1 MCPPVEGEVIHSF
14 IHIYI
19 SLWKWTD
26 DWWPSPNNYG
36 NAIHLLT
43 YVMCDMPP
51 VEGKKEKT
59 QSYGTNSWAPRKAE
73 CLTTWLL
80 FSNGCWYHDPIV
92 AKPCQI
98 KSSFYIFLQVW
109 LVSVSYTAASFWR
122 HHSSLTEALSKQ
134 VSMSQG
140 GSMFSKQILHFH
152 LPQNLPKYAF
162 FPYSGFNMF
171 KSKCPP
177 TKPYL
182 SHGLTIAKPLNRVYH
197 CWTPLFFLNYLKP
210 LHNPLEFHSYSIY
223 MWYYAILNSLL
234 PYIVGYIFPF
244 ISPL

>member
-1 MCPPVEGEVIHSF
+1 M
-14 IHIYI
+14 
-19 SLWKWTD
+19 
-26 DWWPSPNNYG
+26 PN
-36 NAIHLLT
+36 
-43 YVMCDMPP
+43 
-51 VEGKKEKT
+51 
-59 QSYGTNSWAPRKAE
+59 
-73 CLTTWLL
+73 
-80 FSNGCWYHDPIV
+80 
-92 AKPCQI
+92 

-109 LVSVSYTAASFWR
+109 LVSVACTAASFRR

-140 GSMFSKQILHFH
+140 GSMVDPCLANKYSIFTY
-152 LPQNLPKYAF
+152 PKIYPIDAF

-171 KSKCPP
+171 KSKFPP

-182 SHGLTIAKPLNRVYH
+182 SHGLTIVKPLNRFYH

-234 PYIVGYIFPF
+234 PYIVGCMFPF

>member
-1 MCPPVEGEVIHSF
+1 MIDDHHPIIMEMQFTFWPMSCAICPQ
-14 IHIYI
+14 
-19 SLWKWTD
+19 LK
-26 DWWPSPNNYG
+26 
-36 NAIHLLT
+36 
-43 YVMCDMPP
+43 
-51 VEGKKEKT
+51 GKKKRHKATVQTVEPQEKLNAWPH
-59 QSYGTNSWAPRKAE
+59 GFF
-73 CLTTWLL
+73 

-109 LVSVSYTAASFWR
+109 LVSVSCTAASFWR